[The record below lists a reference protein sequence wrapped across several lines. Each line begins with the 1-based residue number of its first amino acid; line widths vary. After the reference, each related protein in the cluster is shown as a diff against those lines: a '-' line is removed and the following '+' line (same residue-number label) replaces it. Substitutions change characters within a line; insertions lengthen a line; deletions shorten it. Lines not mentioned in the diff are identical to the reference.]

1 MLTFLKNSR
10 NYSDPFIAGQRAACT
25 AAGLTGTLLFPIV
38 SRKLGLVRTG
48 SWSIWSEFMC
58 LVPVVISLYVG
69 VPISR
74 SSLHVTAPS
83 WNAFLLFGGMAF
95 SRIGLWMFDLAQ
107 LQILQESLESHPRR
121 NRLTSFQYTLQNIFD
136 MAKYALTMGLAKPSE
151 FRWAGLISIIAV
163 FIGGLLYVFGFA
175 RSVRGHVAPHWH
187 WLVKFKLT

>member
-1 MLTFLKNSR
+1 M
-10 NYSDPFIAGQRAACT
+10 QT
-25 AAGLTGTLLFPIV
+25 A
-38 SRKLGLVRTG
+38 VR
-48 SWSIWSEFMC
+48 SEFIC

-69 VPISR
+69 VPVSN
-74 SSLHVTAPS
+74 TPTKGPA

-121 NRLTSFQYTLQNIFD
+121 NRLTSFQYTLQNMFD
-136 MAKYALTMGLAKPSE
+136 MAKYALTIGLARPSE
-151 FRWAGLISIIAV
+151 FRWAGLVSIIAV
-163 FIGGLLYVFGFA
+163 FIGGLLYVFGYA